1 MTTPNTH
8 PTAPVDHVHVADLDA
23 CLAFINTLELD
34 GTEGVPEDHIPTLD
48 DAIGWFAGRSLAH
61 EASLRAQAE
70 RGAGAFL
77 ARVASTRASFRE
89 VWDATVEGRHAD
101 GPALDVINETLRHVP
116 SPELRAT
123 AAGLVVGHRHDE
135 ADPLGDA
142 TAQLAQALVDA
153 IAEGDRSRFRVC
165 ANDACR
171 WVFQD
176 TSRGGR
182 RRWCDMQS
190 CGNRAKVRRYR
201 SRHRAEE
208 HDVGGVD
215 ATAHATGDAE

>member
-1 MTTPNTH
+1 MTTPKTH

-23 CLAFINTLELD
+23 CLAFVNTLELD
-34 GTEGVPEDHIPTLD
+34 GTEGVPQDHIPSLD
-48 DAIGWFAGRSLAH
+48 AAIGWFAGRSLAH
-61 EASLRAQAE
+61 EATLQKQADGDP
-70 RGAGAFL
+70 RAFL
-77 ARVASTRASFRE
+77 ARVAGTRAAFRE
-89 VWDATVEGRHAD
+89 VWDATVEGRSPND
-101 GPALDVINETLRHVP
+101 GALDVVNRTLRHVP

-123 AAGLVVGHRHDE
+123 PAGIIVGHRHDE

-153 IAEGDRSRFRVC
+153 IAEGDTSRFRVC
-165 ANDACR
+165 ANDASR

-176 TSRGGR
+176 RSRGGR

-201 SRHRAEE
+201 SRHRADE
-208 HDVGGVD
+208 HHPAAGGAAAN
-215 ATAHATGDAE
+215 ATR

>member
-1 MTTPNTH
+1 MTTSDTRLA
-8 PTAPVDHVHVADLDA
+8 APVDHAHVADLDA

-34 GTEGVPEDHIPTLD
+34 GTDGLPDDHIPTLD

-61 EASLRAQAE
+61 ETTLRSQAD
-70 RGAGAFL
+70 GDAGAFL
-77 ARVASTRASFRE
+77 ARVASIRASFRE
-89 VWDATVEGRHAD
+89 VWDATVDGRSPS
-101 GPALDVINETLRHVP
+101 GPAVEVVNETLRHAP
-116 SPELRAT
+116 SPELRET
-123 AAGLVVGHRHDE
+123 PGGIVVGHRHDQS
-135 ADPLGDA
+135 DPLGDA
-142 TAQLAQALVDA
+142 TAQLAEALVEA
-153 IAEGDRSRFRVC
+153 IAEGDTSRFRVC

-201 SRHRAEE
+201 SRHRA
-208 HDVGGVD
+208 DDQDQAGAQ
-215 ATAHATGDAE
+215 ATPDGAG